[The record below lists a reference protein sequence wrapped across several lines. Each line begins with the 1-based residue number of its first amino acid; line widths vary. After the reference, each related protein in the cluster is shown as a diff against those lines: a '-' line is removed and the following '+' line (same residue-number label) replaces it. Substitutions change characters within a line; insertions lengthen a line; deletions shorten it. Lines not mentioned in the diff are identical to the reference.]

1 MSTNRQWIL
10 KSRPATLVGPENFE
24 FVESAIPSIAHGQM
38 LVRPLYFSMDP
49 TQRGWL
55 HEEDNYVEPVAIGAP
70 MRAGGIGQVVESRM
84 EGFAPGDL
92 VNGTLSWSDYCV
104 VDAGGFVPPRKIDQS
119 VPLTWHISA
128 FGITTLTAYFG
139 ITQVAQVKADDVV
152 LISGAAGAT
161 GAACVQIARIKGA
174 KTIIGIAGGPEKCA
188 WLTNEGGCDAAI
200 DYKSDDIAAKVA
212 ELAPD
217 GIDVFYDNTGGP
229 ALDAALI
236 NMAEGARLAICG
248 GISNGYN
255 SWTVDNGPQNYMY
268 LILKG
273 ARMQGFLVLHYM
285 DQFPAAIGEISGWLQ
300 SGALKPHETVIEGL
314 EKAPETLQGLF
325 TGLNRGKLI
334 LKVGEPA
341 N

>member
-1 MSTNRQWIL
+1 MSKNRQWIL
-10 KSRPATLVGPENFE
+10 TSRPESLVGPENFE
-24 FVESAIPSIAHGQM
+24 FVESDIPEISDGQM
-38 LVRPLYFSMDP
+38 LIRSLYFSMDP

-70 MRAGGIGQVVESRM
+70 MRAGGIGQVVESKM

-92 VNGTLSWSDYCV
+92 VNGTLTWGDYCV
-104 VDAGGFVPPRKIDQS
+104 VDGDGFVPPRKIDNS
-119 VPLTWHISA
+119 VPLTWHMSA

-139 ITQVAQVKADDVV
+139 MTEVAQVKEGDVV

-161 GAACVQIARIKGA
+161 GAACSQIARIKGA
-174 KTIIGIAGGPEKCA
+174 KKIIGIAGGPEKCD

-236 NMAEGARLAICG
+236 NMAESARLAICG
-248 GISNGYN
+248 GISSGYN
-255 SWTVDNGPQNYMY
+255 SWTVDAGPQNYMY

-285 DQFPAAIGEISGWLQ
+285 DKFPQAIGEISGWLQ

-314 EKAPETLQGLF
+314 DKAPETLQGLF

-334 LKVGEPA
+334 LKVGDPA
-341 N
+341 L

>member
-1 MSTNRQWIL
+1 MTKNREWL
-10 KSRPATLVGPENFE
+10 LSSRPETLVGPENFE
-24 FVESAIPSIAHGQM
+24 FAERDLPSIKDGEM
-38 LVRPLYFSMDP
+38 LVRSLYFSMDP

-55 HEEDNYVEPVAIGAP
+55 HEEDNYVEPVQIGAP
-70 MRAGGIGQVVESRM
+70 MRAGGIGQVVESKL

-92 VNGTLSWSDYCV
+92 VNGTLTWGDYAV
-104 VDAGGFVPPRKIDQS
+104 VDGDGFVPPRKIDQS
-119 VPLTWHISA
+119 MPLTWHMSA

-139 ITQVAQVKADDVV
+139 MLHVAKVQEGDTV

-161 GAACVQIARIKGA
+161 GSAAAQIAKAKGA
-174 KTIIGIAGGPEKCA
+174 AKIIGIAGGAEKCA
-188 WLTNEGGCDAAI
+188 WLTSEGGCDAAI
-200 DYKSDDIAAKVA
+200 DYKQDDIAAKLA

-217 GIDVFYDNTGGP
+217 GINVFYDNTGGP

-248 GISNGYN
+248 GISSGYN
-255 SWTVDNGPQNYMY
+255 SWTVDNGPRNYMY

-273 ARMQGFLVLHYM
+273 ATMQGFLVLHYM
-285 DQFPAAIGEISGWLQ
+285 DQFPAAIQEIAGWIQ
-300 SGALKPHETVIEGL
+300 AGKLKPHETIVEGL

-334 LKVGEPA
+334 LKVADPA
-341 N
+341 

>member
-1 MSTNRQWIL
+1 MTKNREWLL
-10 KSRPATLVGPENFE
+10 KSRPETMVGPENFE
-24 FVESAIPSIAHGQM
+24 FVERDLPEISDGQM
-38 LVRPLYFSMDP
+38 LVRCLYFSMDP

-70 MRAGGIGQVVESRM
+70 MRAGGIGQVVESKLH
-84 EGFAPGDL
+84 GFAPGDL
-92 VNGTLSWSDYCV
+92 INGTLTWGDYCV
-104 VDAGGFVPPRKIDQS
+104 VDAQGFVPPRKIDQS
-119 VPLTWHISA
+119 VPLTWHMSA

-139 ITQVAQVKADDVV
+139 MLEVAQVKEGDVV

-161 GAACVQIARIKGA
+161 GAAACQIARIKGA
-174 KTIIGIAGGPEKCA
+174 KTVIGIAGGAEKCA
-188 WLTNEGGCDAAI
+188 WLTSEGGCDAAI
-200 DYKSDDIAAKVA
+200 DYKNDDIAAKLA
-212 ELAPD
+212 QLAPA

-248 GISNGYN
+248 GISSGYN
-255 SWTVDNGPQNYMY
+255 SWTVEDGPQNYMY

-285 DQFPAAIGEISGWLQ
+285 DRFPEAVGEIAGWLQ
-300 SGALKPHETVIEGL
+300 SGALKPHETVVEGI
-314 EKAPETLQGLF
+314 EKAPETLKGLF

-334 LKVGEPA
+334 LKVADPE
-341 N
+341 

>member
-1 MSTNRQWIL
+1 MNTNRQWLL
-10 KSRPATLVGPENFE
+10 KSRPESLVGPENFE
-24 FVESAIPSIAHGQM
+24 FVEGDMPQIGDGEI
-38 LVRPLYFSMDP
+38 LVRSLYFSMDP

-55 HEEDNYVEPVAIGAP
+55 HEEDNYVEPVQIGAP
-70 MRAGGIGQVVESRM
+70 MRAGGIGQVVDSKLD
-84 EGFAPGDL
+84 GFAAGDL
-92 VNGTLSWSDYCV
+92 VNGTLTWGDYSV
-104 VDAGGFVPPRKIDQS
+104 MSAEGFVPPRKIDRS
-119 VPLTWHISA
+119 MPLTWHMSA

-139 ITQVAQVKADDVV
+139 MLRVADLKEGDVV

-161 GAACVQIARIKGA
+161 GSAAAQIAKVKGA
-174 KTIIGIAGGPEKCA
+174 SKIIGIAGGAEKCA
-188 WLTNEGGCDAAI
+188 WLTSYGGCDAAI

-236 NMAEGARLAICG
+236 NMAEGARIAICG
-248 GISNGYN
+248 GISSGYN
-255 SWTVDNGPQNYMY
+255 SWTVETGPANYMY

-285 DQFPAAIGEISGWLQ
+285 DEFPAAIGEIASWVQ
-300 SGALKPHETVIEGL
+300 SGQLKPHETVIEGL

-334 LKVGEPA
+334 LKVADPS
-341 N
+341 